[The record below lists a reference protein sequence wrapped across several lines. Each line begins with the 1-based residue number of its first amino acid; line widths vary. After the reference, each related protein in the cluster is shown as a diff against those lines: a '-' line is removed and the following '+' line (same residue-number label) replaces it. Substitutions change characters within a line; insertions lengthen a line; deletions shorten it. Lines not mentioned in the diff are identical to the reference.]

1 MLRRSSQ
8 SSREDYRFPPFESGL
23 GRVTHL
29 AEVGKCPSTEVCL
42 LLLLGT
48 LLSETRLA
56 SQVIRNQV
64 EPSKPIF
71 YLKCRERKSLFLPVP
86 KKGGMPGCRGHM
98 GMHQGR
104 LVSGQREQE
113 GDSQETTA
121 VSTRRNRSGTV
132 PMTQHKVLRSI
143 STIILGGT
151 LVLLSLYK

>member
-1 MLRRSSQ
+1 M
-8 SSREDYRFPPFESGL
+8 
-23 GRVTHL
+23 THL

-48 LLSETRLA
+48 LLSETRPA

-64 EPSKPIF
+64 EPSEPIF

-98 GMHQGR
+98 GMHQGGQWTEGAGR
-104 LVSGQREQE
+104 RQPRDSTVVSM
-113 GDSQETTA
+113 
-121 VSTRRNRSGTV
+121 RRHRSGTV